1 MTPTPILTNRS
12 QTLSILDSL
21 RVWRAYWVASLVAL
35 LVLLAPVFLR
45 SQTTLTVGEVAA
57 QDITANRA
65 LSYVS
70 KVSTEQARQKAAN
83 AVAPV
88 YDPPDEAVLRRQI
101 ANAQALFD
109 YIKIVRTDEFSTNE
123 QKVAD
128 LQNLQFAQLTTEQAN
143 AVLALKDEEWASLS
157 AEALRVLETS
167 LSRQVR
173 DYELKD
179 VKERIP
185 ILIRFTFNENEIT
198 LIQSLIQD
206 FIVINSILNEGKT
219 AEEQQ
224 KARDSVPQQERSYQ
238 VGQVIVARGDTID
251 ELDAEAYNEMNLQ
264 SDNLPLGQKIGVPV
278 TAWLCYCLGAVLFL
292 RRFYPPAQTARS
304 QKVYLAMIWIA
315 ALVLG
320 QILLPQNRQEVRFLF
335 PLAALAI
342 LVQVGSRSSVAIGFS
357 TLFTIFLLIF
367 TQGSIQLT
375 LYHLLTAIAA
385 VLAMGK
391 AARINDYF
399 RAGAVVAVIGFLST
413 LSGEL
418 IAPYINWSEAQTR
431 LWVSTGQ
438 GFLSA
443 PLALA
448 IISVLSRPFQLLTAI
463 QVVDL
468 SRHSHPLLQDM
479 LRKAPGTYQHSLQ
492 IANLV
497 EQAAQEIGAN
507 EALVHLL
514 ALYHDIGKTMH
525 PEYFIENQLGGMNPH
540 DFLSPLESSRI
551 VVSHVTDGLAMAKQH
566 NLPPP
571 IQQAIQ
577 EHHGTLVTLFQYNR
591 AIAEAGG
598 DKSKVDVAQFQY
610 PGPRPRTKENALLML
625 ADAVEAKARADLP
638 KTPEALENLV
648 DAVLRVRL
656 EAHQLDDSGLTLN
669 DLQVIRKSFVQTL
682 QSFYHARLRYPD
694 FPESTTQPPATT
706 HA

>member
-1 MTPTPILTNRS
+1 
-12 QTLSILDSL
+12 
-21 RVWRAYWVASLVAL
+21 LVAL
-35 LVLLAPVFLR
+35 SVLLAPVFLR
-45 SQTTLTVGEVAA
+45 SQSTLTVGEVAT

-65 LSYVS
+65 LVYVS
-70 KVSTEQARQKAAN
+70 KVSTEQAREKAAS
-83 AVAPV
+83 AVSPV

-101 ANAQALFD
+101 ANAQVLFD

-128 LQNLQFAQLTTEQAN
+128 LQNLQFARLTTEQAN
-143 AVLALKDEEWASLS
+143 AVLALKDDEWASLS
-157 AEALRVLETS
+157 TEALRVLETS

-173 DYELKD
+173 DYELTD

-185 ILIRFTFNENEIT
+185 ILIRFTFNEKEIT
-198 LIQSLIQD
+198 LIQSLIQE

-224 KARDSVPQQERSYQ
+224 KARDNVPQQERSYQ

-264 SDNLPLGQKIGVPV
+264 SNNLPLGQKIGVPV
-278 TAWLCYCLGAVLFL
+278 TAWLCYCIGATLFL
-292 RRFYPPAQTARS
+292 RRFYPPAQTARL
-304 QKVYLAMIWIA
+304 QKVYLGMIWVVS
-315 ALVLG
+315 LVLG
-320 QILLPQNRQEVRFLF
+320 QILLAQNRQEVSFLF

-391 AARINDYF
+391 AARINEYF

-431 LWVSTGQ
+431 LWVGTGQ

-448 IISVLSRPFQLLTAI
+448 IIFALSRPFQLLTAI
-463 QVVDL
+463 QIVDL
-468 SRHSHPLLQDM
+468 SRHSHPLLQEM

-514 ALYHDIGKTMH
+514 ALYHDIGKTLR

-551 VVSHVTDGLAMAKQH
+551 VVSHVTDGLTMAKQH

-571 IQQAIQ
+571 IQQAIM

-591 AIAEAGG
+591 AIAEANG
-598 DKSKVDVAQFQY
+598 DKSKVDMTQFQY

-656 EAHQLDDSGLTLN
+656 EGQQLDESGLTLN
-669 DLQVIRKSFVQTL
+669 DLQKVRKSFVQTL